1 MCGWDN
7 GSIGCLSLHFV
18 SISERLVVLLLRSP
32 WTIGDIPI
40 GSLKKEKRNRINL
53 NLVQNIFRI
62 FN

>member
-18 SISERLVVLLLRSP
+18 SISERMVVLLLRSP

-40 GSLKKEKRNRINL
+40 GSLKKENRNWKKSQCSPKYISH
-53 NLVQNIFRI
+53 F
-62 FN
+62 